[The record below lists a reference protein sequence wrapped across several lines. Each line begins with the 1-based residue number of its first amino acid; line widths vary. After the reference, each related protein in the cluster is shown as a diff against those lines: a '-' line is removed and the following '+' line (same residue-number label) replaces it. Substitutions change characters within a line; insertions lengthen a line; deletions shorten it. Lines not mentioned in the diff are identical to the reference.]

1 MIGNYLIKCYLF
13 IGFHIWFGIYIFIH
27 LLDLLVILI
36 VLYSKLIVVGNSTI
50 VEAGCVLNQSVDS
63 YSYVKNIKEIYSLK
77 EKQKNEFTN
86 KSEIE

>member
-1 MIGNYLIKCYLF
+1 M
-13 IGFHIWFGIYIFIH
+13 
-27 LLDLLVILI
+27 
-36 VLYSKLIVVGNSTI
+36 GNSTI
-50 VEAGCVLNQSVDS
+50 VEAGRVLNQSVDS